1 MPCQASDV
9 EIAAIPSSWYF
20 IVLLLIWRLTAPDP
34 DPLKLSRMSNLAS
47 YVYAHEKQTAVLSGG
62 FYNGVKHGATPPLS
76 PPVCRV
82 RVTDPQANEEMV
94 LSFG

>member
-62 FYNGVKHGATPPLS
+62 FTTGSNMERLLLFPLQS
-76 PPVCRV
+76 
-82 RVTDPQANEEMV
+82 AE
-94 LSFG
+94 FA